1 MNNYIDRKIDGC
13 LDVLWETDIKALN
26 CSVQSPLR
34 IKRISWLTGDS
45 EHTIYI
51 HSYIL
56 TYLHTYIMFNKY
68 QGFGQSRSS
77 LPQTIVRFNQ
87 VVLGKN

>member
-1 MNNYIDRKIDGC
+1 MKRFMNNCIDRKIDGW
-13 LDVLWETDIKALN
+13 LDVLRETDIKALN

-51 HSYIL
+51 HSYLLICIL
-56 TYLHTYIMFNKY
+56 TTC
-68 QGFGQSRSS
+68 S
-77 LPQTIVRFNQ
+77 TIIRGLVNPK
-87 VVLGKN
+87 VACL